1 LALQTLK
8 RNGLKIAPP
17 LVAKRALQSA
27 IRDALEIS
35 DAFSAAGAVAP
46 SIQKIFRAG
55 LDLKALDQ
63 FPSPRARRLAKI
75 GRLYQMRLR
84 EVDCVDLD
92 EVLWEATRFKPDR
105 RSMLVYG
112 YPRLSG
118 DEAAFINA
126 STDEE
131 SVLTLPF
138 ADHPLF
144 IDNLET
150 MR

>member
-1 LALQTLK
+1 
-8 RNGLKIAPP
+8 
-17 LVAKRALQSA
+17 
-27 IRDALEIS
+27 
-35 DAFSAAGAVAP
+35 
-46 SIQKIFRAG
+46 
-55 LDLKALDQ
+55 
-63 FPSPRARRLAKI
+63 
-75 GRLYQMRLR
+75 RLYQMRLR

-131 SVLTLPF
+131 SVLTLPY

-150 MR
+150 MRFFDKEGWRIDRKLKMERDRENLKKTLSESSDNADPFRSAIRDRQSKIDKSVQAHVYPNLEAEVRGVLHQVGALL